1 MNTTIPQSDIDLY
14 SDAALLDPFPL
25 YQELRDTGPAVWL
38 NRYDM
43 MVLSRYKNVT
53 EAMRNWQVFSSAQG
67 VMMNQPMN
75 DTLRGIVLCSDEP
88 EHAVLRRV
96 IAKPITPVAIR
107 AYADLITR
115 EAEALVERL
124 VAQRHFDA
132 ATELAQYLPVTIV
145 SNLVGLPEEGR
156 ERMLDWAAANFE
168 CFGPLNER
176 TTKAFEVVK
185 EMVSYA
191 FTKCT
196 RENLKPDG
204 WAKMIWDAAD
214 RGEIGLEKPPLM
226 MNDYMGPSL
235 DTTIFTISS
244 AIWLFAKNP
253 DQWDALRENPALL
266 SGAINEVIRLESPLQ
281 GFSRMATQDVD
292 IEGLL
297 IPNNTRTIMLWGS
310 ANRDERKWLEPDR
323 FDISRRN
330 TDHVGFGHG
339 VHVCVGMHLA
349 KMEISALLTA
359 LIKRVK
365 RFELGKTERVIN
377 NVMHG
382 LSKVEVTVH

>member
-253 DQWDALRENPALL
+253 DQWDVLRENPALL

-297 IPNNTRTIMLWGS
+297 IPKNTRTIMLWGS

-382 LSKVEVTVH
+382 LSKIEVTVH